1 VGKIQDAFLIMPFV
15 LERNITDL
23 ILTTGLAGQI
33 ILLVKEISLGRTSE
47 DLIKK
52 KNLEEYIEKSKDI
65 LNKFGNKSKLPVDLA
80 YVSGK
85 RKEILTAI
93 AEGNTLYN

>member
-1 VGKIQDAFLIMPFV
+1 MINSILEDNIADLV
-15 LERNITDL
+15 LA
-23 ILTTGLAGQI
+23 TGLVAQVM
-33 ILLVKEISLGRTSE
+33 LLAKGISLGKSSE